1 MFSSFP
7 IAVFAKN
14 KTVNK
19 ITTGIFCYT
28 PFYLNKG
35 QGANIHF
42 MLKLSLAVN
51 FLAEAKR
58 NKRMERI
65 QEYAALFCPPHHQ
78 YFFWKINENVKLKSL
93 EYQPE
98 SFNLKIYSQGDS
110 LGFKYKLCSLFFH
123 MRSRFF

>member
-19 ITTGIFCYT
+19 ITTGIFCCT
-28 PFYLNKG
+28 PSYLNKG

-58 NKRMERI
+58 NKLIERI
-65 QEYAALFCPPHHQ
+65 QEYAFESAIFE
-78 YFFWKINENVKLKSL
+78 FIDRSL
-93 EYQPE
+93 
-98 SFNLKIYSQGDS
+98 NLLNNDWIAK
-110 LGFKYKLCSLFFH
+110 
-123 MRSRFF
+123 